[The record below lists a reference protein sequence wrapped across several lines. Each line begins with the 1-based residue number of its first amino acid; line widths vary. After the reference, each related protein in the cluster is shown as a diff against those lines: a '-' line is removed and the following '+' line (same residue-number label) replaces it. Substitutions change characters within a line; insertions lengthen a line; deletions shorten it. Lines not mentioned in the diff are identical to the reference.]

1 MNEQALKKWFK
12 LFCILEFI
20 SCILLFCVAMP
31 LKYGYD
37 ILQPMFPIG
46 LFHGVAFMGYVLFAF
61 LVKKYY
67 EWDWEEMAFILMF
80 AFVPFMT
87 ILVHRKVNKYDK
99 ENA

>member
-1 MNEQALKKWFK
+1 
-12 LFCILEFI
+12 
-20 SCILLFCVAMP
+20 
-31 LKYGYD
+31 
-37 ILQPMFPIG
+37 
-46 LFHGVAFMGYVLFAF
+46 MGYVLFAF